1 MTNFVTLLR
10 AEFTKLAQ
18 QFSYIQVHDVTS
30 TDLFYSDGISK
41 DAVFKVVIYAPDSNV
56 CVGYVW
62 HDGRFI
68 LLGDMK
74 YNELFEGCV
83 RKASRKW
90 NTYRSV

>member
-1 MTNFVTLLR
+1 MANFVTLLR

-18 QFSYIQVHDVTS
+18 QFSYIQILNITP

-41 DAVFKVVIYAPDSNV
+41 DAVFKIVIYAPDSNL

-62 HDGRFI
+62 DDGRFI

-83 RKASRKW
+83 REASI
-90 NTYRSV
+90 RSKI